1 MRSDQIRGTAFAE
14 YALMENVVRL
24 LSTLALKGA
33 VLHLAGGYQAAGGA
47 RIDADFAPTLA
58 LLDRLRAGEVADVV
72 ILTRE
77 GLDDLAAEAIVVM
90 DSCVDLARS
99 YVGIAVRAGAD
110 HPDIATESAL
120 RAALLGA
127 RSVAYSRIGASGIFF
142 SQLIERM
149 GIASEINA
157 RARIIPSGFTAER
170 LVSGEAD
177 LAVQQI
183 SELKQVAGV
192 EVVGPIPHQL
202 QSPAV
207 FSAGRLAASKRV
219 VQSDR
224 LLKYLA
230 SPEAAPVLRA
240 SGLEP

>member
-1 MRSDQIRGTAFAE
+1 MQ
-14 YALMENVVRL
+14 NVVRL
-24 LSTLALKGA
+24 LSTLALMGA
-33 VLHLAGGYQAAGGA
+33 VRNLAGRYEAAGGA
-47 RIDADFAPTLA
+47 RIDADFAPTLG
-58 LLDRLRAGEVADVV
+58 LLDRLRAGEAADVV

-77 GLDDLAAEAIVVM
+77 GLGDLAAHGIVVA
-90 DSCVDLARS
+90 DSRVDLARS
-99 YVGIAVRAGAD
+99 VVGIAVKAGTD
-110 HPDIATESAL
+110 HPDISSKAAL
-120 RAALLGA
+120 RATLLGS

-142 SQLIERM
+142 AQLIERM

-157 RARIIPSGFTAER
+157 RATITPSGFTAER
-170 LVSGEAD
+170 LVTGEAE

-192 EVVGPIPHQL
+192 EVVGRIPLDL

-219 VQSDR
+219 VQSNA
-224 LLKYLA
+224 LLMYLA
-230 SPEAAPVLRA
+230 SSEVAPVLRE

>member
-1 MRSDQIRGTAFAE
+1 
-14 YALMENVVRL
+14 MENVVRV
-24 LSTLALKGA
+24 LSTLALMGA
-33 VLHLAGGYQAAGGA
+33 VRNLAGRFEAAGGI
-47 RIDADFAPTLA
+47 RIDADFAPTLG
-58 LLDRLRAGEVADVV
+58 LLDRLRAGEGADVV

-77 GLDDLAAEAIVVM
+77 ALADLAAKRTVAA

-99 YVGIAVRAGAD
+99 FVGIAVKAGAA
-110 HPDIATESAL
+110 HPEIATESTL
-120 RAALLGA
+120 RATLLGA

-142 SQLIERM
+142 AQLIERM

-170 LVSGEAD
+170 IVTGEAD

-183 SELKQVAGV
+183 SELKLVPGV
-192 EVVGPIPHQL
+192 EVVGPIPLHL

-207 FSAGRLAASKRV
+207 FSAGRLAASSRV
-219 VQSDR
+219 VQSDG
-224 LLKYLA
+224 LLTFLTSSQA
-230 SPEAAPVLRA
+230 VPALRE